1 MFQALFR
8 KTAFGAF
15 GAGMFLLVAPPHAAQ
30 AHVVTNDEAGRLT
43 LDALTAIPAPVRHV
57 AYRHDARVVHVA
69 SISDRHS
76 AHATVRSRGL
86 VHNVVYHPHA
96 AASARRPAHKG
107 RQRT

>member
-1 MFQALFR
+1 
-8 KTAFGAF
+8 
-15 GAGMFLLVAPPHAAQ
+15 MFLLVAPPHAAQ

-57 AYRHDARVVHVA
+57 AYRHDARAVHLA

-76 AHATVRSRGL
+76 AHATVHSRGL
-86 VHNVVYHPHA
+86 VHNAVYHPHA
-96 AASARRPAHKG
+96 AAPARHTAHKG